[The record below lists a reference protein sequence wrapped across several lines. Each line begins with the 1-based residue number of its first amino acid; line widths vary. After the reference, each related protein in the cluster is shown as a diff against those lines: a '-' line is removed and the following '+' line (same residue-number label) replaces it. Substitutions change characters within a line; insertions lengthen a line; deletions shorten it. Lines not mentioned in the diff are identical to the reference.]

1 MPTVVSERILT
12 LLSVVASTR
21 IAAREYSPPIEWA
34 TKSTSVTPFSLCS
47 QLTKRARCSPA
58 VSMLPV
64 EFTVML
70 SGRVCGHT
78 PNAPKPVWS
87 ATWPR
92 PFMAGE
98 V

>member
-1 MPTVVSERILT
+1 MPTVVSDRTVIGAL
-12 LLSVVASTR
+12 VVASTR
-21 IAAREYSPPIEWA
+21 MAARENSPPIEWP

-47 QLTKRARCSPA
+47 QLMNRARCSPA

-64 EFTVML
+64 EFTVTF
-70 SGRVCGHT
+70 SGSVTGHT
-78 PNAPKPVWS
+78 PNAPKPCWS
-87 ATWPR
+87 TTWPR